1 MNNHSEASAD
11 IQQSEITVS
20 IVLKYRSVAHEQI
33 ATFTVI
39 QLIIFW
45 EKNKKA
51 IPPLHAPEAQS
62 KGKLDWD
69 ENCGYH

>member
-39 QLIIFW
+39 QLIIF
-45 EKNKKA
+45 
-51 IPPLHAPEAQS
+51 
-62 KGKLDWD
+62 
-69 ENCGYH
+69 